1 MPLRES
7 KIAPAF
13 FIGLGGCGGAIVD
26 ELARKVKQE
35 ESYDRYRDL
44 LHFFAFDTDADDLA
58 RLAWVDTAHR
68 FILSDFYKPE
78 YVDLKQGKLHAK
90 ADELFTQWW
99 PEWYRPRDTRG
110 KGAGQIRIESRLA
123 LYHHLEND
131 RAKILETIEKSI
143 RRAYDVHNPFRANK
157 AAKVYLYA
165 SLAGGT
171 GSGGFATMACTMRR
185 LLGGSRGHVMIGT
198 FVMPNVFKAKGLP
211 PNQFDKIMAN
221 GYSALTELELLQ
233 SARPDAAVEFHYDP
247 DSAEHKMVDRP
258 PFDQVYL
265 VEEKTSDGIVI
276 ADPSGVYP
284 AIADAAHAQIFSTI
298 VDKEGSTLDND
309 TRELAQLDEQGF
321 TKTFGSFGISALILP
336 TEDLLEYSAL
346 RLGAELLLAAV
357 PGGSAALG
365 DGTDL
370 DSADEAFVR
379 GFEAKAASPGEQG
392 EPFRRAVEWVRG
404 GGGAGGEGAIAAFLR
419 RCKEDVLKRIDACI
433 KLRTW
438 DEAELS
444 TFEKDPERVQS
455 ETAAAWGALGAQVS
469 KSEESCRAQ
478 ASQAAG
484 EVATGKSDLSFSEIA
499 RGKGP
504 TESRYL
510 QAILR
515 QALLAQQEEMRK
527 AYERALVLTDPRV
540 QEDFKRR
547 VEALRVAAPETL
559 LEKLPGRQNDFF
571 EISAGFAAWYRE
583 VVEGLRWRIR
593 ANAMLEFTS
602 AVIKDLDRRRTS
614 SFHFFARVDRVLRQL
629 EQRAGRLLA
638 EGKERSA
645 GSDANRF
652 ILDVEVLQDHRTG
665 QRLWEHLYRRVVRPS
680 DFQLSGALS
689 RLADVAGEGGAELD
703 VQRRIIEE
711 LLRIS
716 AGTLRGRI
724 LGDRD
729 ERGLRLDEEL
739 EFEARIAAAR
749 RTLERTAAGLPAPSD
764 PAWTEE
770 ARRVSPDVVA
780 EYIKDK
786 LEHAASKCK
795 PFVTLSVGAPLLPDK
810 AYVVHHPDYSGVLGQ
825 HLARLSSHRIDRG
838 QVIATEDPHAVIF
851 YYAQLGCPLHAIKS
865 IVDYERRYSHVKTR
879 ELAESSKATHMTRG
893 VPQIPLHQDR
903 NWEGSPDPETRLFR
917 ISIDGVK
924 ENDAKTAYGERMAKR
939 KDKHTDVAVAGDDL
953 RDFTLGSAFGL
964 IVQQAGGAGGAAS
977 EGYFLDDPDLDAER
991 RRLGKF
997 RDQAFTAYRAR
1008 QAVQRE
1014 WVQKGWSNKLDRLVE
1029 DRDDAAITRALDAH
1043 QAELTRLL
1051 KTSDGAGGKPLAEHL
1066 TKEVA
1071 TFAAFRKERGF

>member
-35 ESYDRYRDL
+35 DSYDRYRDL
-44 LHFFAFDTDADDLA
+44 VHFFAFDTDADDLS
-58 RLAWVDTAHR
+58 RLAWIDTAHR
-68 FILSDFYKPE
+68 FLLSDFHKPE

-90 ADELFTQWW
+90 ADALFTQWW
-99 PEWYRPRDTRG
+99 PDYYRPRDTRG

-131 RAKILETIEKSI
+131 RGKILETIEKAI
-143 RRAYDVHNPFRANK
+143 RRAYDIHNPFRANK
-157 AAKVYLYA
+157 AAKVYIYA

-198 FVMPNVFKAKGLP
+198 FVLPNVFKAKGLP

-221 GYSALTELELLQ
+221 GYSAMTELELLE
-233 SARPDAAVEFHYDP
+233 SASPSAPVEFHYDP
-247 DSAEHKMVDRP
+247 DSEERTHVDRP
-258 PFDQVYL
+258 PFDQIYL
-265 VEEKTSDGIVI
+265 VEEKTSDGVVI

-284 AIADAAHAQIFSTI
+284 AIADAAFAQIFSTI

-321 TKTFGSFGISALILP
+321 TKAFGSFGISALVLP
-336 TEDLLEYSAL
+336 TQDLLEYTAL
-346 RLGAELLLAAV
+346 RLGADLLLAAV
-357 PGGSAALG
+357 PGGAAALG

-370 DSADEAFVR
+370 DTADDAFAR

-392 EPFRRAVEWVRG
+392 EPFRRSVEWVRG
-404 GGGAGGEGAIAAFLR
+404 GTGGGEGAIAAFLR
-419 RCKEDVLKRIDACI
+419 RCREDVLKRIDACI

-455 ETAAAWGALGAQVS
+455 ETAAAWGALAGQIT
-469 KSEESCRAQ
+469 KSEESARAQ
-478 ASQAAG
+478 AAQAAV
-484 EVATGKSDLSFSEIA
+484 EVATGKSDLSLAEIA

-504 TESRYL
+504 TETRYL
-510 QAILR
+510 QAVLR

-527 AYERALVLTDPRV
+527 AYERSLVLTDPRLL
-540 QEDFKRR
+540 EDFKRR
-547 VEALRVAAPETL
+547 VEALRVAAPETFM
-559 LEKLPGRQNDFF
+559 EKLPGRQNDYF
-571 EISAGFAAWYRE
+571 EVAAAFAGWYRE
-583 VVEGLRWRIR
+583 VVDGLRWRIR

-602 AVIKDLDRRRTS
+602 AVIKELDRRRTS

-629 EQRAGRLLA
+629 EQRAAKLLA
-638 EGKERSA
+638 EGGARAA

-652 ILDVEVLQDHRTG
+652 VLDVEVLQDHRTG
-665 QRLWEHLYRRVVRPS
+665 ARLWEHLYRRIVRTS

-689 RLADVAGEGGAELD
+689 RLAEVAGEGGAELD

-711 LLRIS
+711 LLRIAS
-716 AGTLRGRI
+716 TTLRGRI

-739 EFEARIAAAR
+739 TFEARLAHAR
-749 RTLERTAAGLPAPSD
+749 RSLEKTATGLPSPAD
-764 PAWTEE
+764 PAWIEE
-770 ARRVSPDVVA
+770 ARRTSQEDIDD
-780 EYIKDK
+780 YIKDK

-810 AYVVHHPDYSGVLGQ
+810 AYVVHHPDYAGVLGQ
-825 HLARLSSHRIDRG
+825 HLSRLQSHRIDRG
-838 QVIATEDPHAVIF
+838 QVISTEDPHAVIF

-865 IVDYERRYSHVKTR
+865 MVEYERRYLSVKTR
-879 ELAESSKATHMTRG
+879 ELGESAKATHLPKG
-893 VPQIPLHQDR
+893 VPQIPIHQDK
-903 NWEGSPDPETRLFR
+903 NWEGAPDAETRLFR
-917 ISIDGVK
+917 ISIEGVK
-924 ENDAKTAYGERMAKR
+924 ENDAKVAYADRVAKR
-939 KDKHTDVAVAGDDL
+939 REKHTDVAVASDDL
-953 RDFTLGSAFGL
+953 RDFALGSAFGF
-964 IVQQAGGAGGAAS
+964 IAHHPGGAAG
-977 EGYFLDDPDLDAER
+977 EGFYLEDPDLDAER

-997 RDQAFTAYRAR
+997 RDQAFAQYRGR
-1008 QAVQRE
+1008 VAVQRA
-1014 WVQKGWSNKLDRLVE
+1014 WVQRGWEKKLAALLD
-1029 DRDDAAITRALDAH
+1029 DRDEAAIKSALDAH
-1043 QAELTRLL
+1043 EALLTKLT
-1051 KTSDGAGGKPLAEHL
+1051 KTADGAGGKPLSEHL
-1066 TKEVA
+1066 AKETAVL
-1071 TFAAFRKERGF
+1071 AAFRKERGI

>member
-35 ESYDRYRDL
+35 DSYDRYRDL
-44 LHFFAFDTDADDLA
+44 VHFFAFDTDADDLA

-68 FILSDFYKPE
+68 FLLSDFHKPE

-90 ADELFTQWW
+90 ADPLFTQWW

-131 RAKILETIEKSI
+131 RAKIVETIEKAI
-143 RRAYDVHNPFRANK
+143 RRAYDIHNPFRANK
-157 AAKVYLYA
+157 AAKVYVFA

-171 GSGGFATMACTMRR
+171 GSGGFATMALTMRK

-198 FVMPNVFKAKGLP
+198 FVLPNVFKSKGLP

-221 GYSALTELELLQ
+221 GYSALAELELLE
-233 SARPDAAVEFHYDP
+233 SASPAAPVEFHYDP
-247 DSAEHKMVDRP
+247 DSAERILVDRP

-265 VEEKTSDGIVI
+265 VEEKTSDGVVI

-284 AIADAAHAQIFSTI
+284 AIADAAFAQIFSTI

-321 TKTFGSFGISALILP
+321 TKAFGSFGISALVLP
-336 TEDLLEYSAL
+336 TQDLLEYGAL
-346 RLGAELLLAAV
+346 RLGADLLLAAV

-370 DSADEAFVR
+370 DSADEAFAR

-404 GGGAGGEGAIAAFLR
+404 GTGGGEGAIAAFLR
-419 RCKEDVLKRIDACI
+419 RCREDVLKRIDGCI

-455 ETAAAWGALGAQVS
+455 ETAAAWGALAGQIA
-469 KSEESCRAQ
+469 KSEEAARA
-478 ASQAAG
+478 AAAQAAG
-484 EVATGKSDLSFSEIA
+484 EVTTGKSDLSLGEIA

-504 TESRYL
+504 TETRYL
-510 QAILR
+510 QAVLR

-527 AYERALVLTDPRV
+527 AYERALVLSDPRV

-559 LEKLPGRQNDFF
+559 LEKLPGRVNDFF
-571 EISAGFAAWYRE
+571 EVATAFAAWYRE
-583 VVEGLRWRIR
+583 VAEGLRWRIR

-629 EQRAGRLLA
+629 EQRAARLLL
-638 EGKERSA
+638 EGGARA
-645 GSDANRF
+645 TGSDANKF
-652 ILDVEVLQDHRTG
+652 VLDVEVLQDHRTG
-665 QRLWEHLYRRVVRPS
+665 ARLWEHLYRRLVRTS

-711 LLRIS
+711 LLRIAS
-716 AGTLRGRI
+716 NTMRGRI

-739 EFEARIAAAR
+739 TFEAQLAHAR
-749 RTLERTAAGLPAPSD
+749 RKLEKTATGLPGPAD
-764 PAWTEE
+764 PAWMEE
-770 ARRVSPDVVA
+770 ARRTSQEDVDN
-780 EYIKDK
+780 YIKDK

-810 AYVVHHPDYSGVLGQ
+810 AYVVHHPDYAGVLGQ
-825 HLARLSSHRIDRG
+825 HLARLQSHRIDRG

-865 IVDYERRYSHVKTR
+865 MVEYEKRYTTVKTR
-879 ELAESSKATHMTRG
+879 ELGESAKAVHLPKG
-893 VPQIPLHQDR
+893 VPQIPIHQDR

-917 ISIDGVK
+917 VSIEGVK
-924 ENDAKTAYGERMAKR
+924 ENDAKTAYAERMAKR
-939 KDKHTDVAVAGDDL
+939 REKHVDVAVAVDDL
-953 RDFTLGSAFGL
+953 RDFTLGSVFGL
-964 IVQQAGGAGGAAS
+964 IKHHPAGPAG
-977 EGYFLDDPDLDAER
+977 EGYYLEDPDLDGDR

-997 RDQAFTAYRAR
+997 RDQAFAAYRGR
-1008 QAVQRE
+1008 VVVQRE
-1014 WVQKGWSNKLDRLVE
+1014 WVQKGWMKRLDALVE
-1029 DRDDAAITRALDAH
+1029 DRDEAAIAKALDGHDAD
-1043 QAELTRLL
+1043 LVKLL
-1051 KTSDGAGGKPLAEHL
+1051 KTSDGAGGKQLAEHL
-1066 TKEVA
+1066 AKETA
-1071 TFAAFRKERGF
+1071 AFAAFRKERGI

>member
-35 ESYDRYRDL
+35 DSYDRYRDL
-44 LHFFAFDTDADDLA
+44 VHFFAFDTDADDLS
-58 RLAWVDTAHR
+58 RLAWIDTSHR
-68 FILSDFYKPE
+68 FLLSDFHKPE

-90 ADELFTQWW
+90 ADDLFTQWW

-131 RAKILETIEKSI
+131 RAKITDTIEKAI

-185 LLGGSRGHVMIGT
+185 LLGGSRGHLMIGT

-221 GYSALTELELLQ
+221 GYSALAELELLQ
-233 SARPDAAVEFHYDP
+233 SARPDAPVEFHHDP
-247 DSAEHKMVDRP
+247 DSAERKAVERP

-265 VEEKTSDGIVI
+265 VEEKTSDGVVI

-284 AIADAAHAQIFSTI
+284 AIADAAFAQIFSTI

-321 TKTFGSFGISALILP
+321 TKTFGSFGISALVLP
-336 TEDLLEYSAL
+336 TQDLLEYCAL
-346 RLGAELLLAAV
+346 RLGADLLLSAV

-379 GFEAKAASPGEQG
+379 GFEANAAAPGEQG
-392 EPFRRAVEWVRG
+392 EPFQRAVEWVRG
-404 GGGAGGEGAIAAFLR
+404 GTAGGEGAIAAFLR
-419 RCKEDVLKRIDACI
+419 RCREDVLKRIDACI
-433 KLRTW
+433 KLRAW

-444 TFEKDPERVQS
+444 TFEKDPERVQG
-455 ETAAAWGALGAQVS
+455 ETAAAWGALAGQITR
-469 KSEESCRAQ
+469 SEEACHAQ
-478 ASQAAG
+478 AAQAAS
-484 EVATGKSDLSFSEIA
+484 EVASGKSDLSLAEIT

-504 TESRYL
+504 TETRYL
-510 QAILR
+510 QAVLR

-527 AYERALVLTDPRV
+527 AYERSLVLSDPRL

-559 LEKLPGRQNDFF
+559 LEKLPGRQNDYF
-571 EISAGFAAWYRE
+571 EVAAQFAAWYRD

-602 AVIKDLDRRRTS
+602 AVIKELDRRRTS

-629 EQRAGRLLA
+629 EQRAARLLL
-638 EGKERSA
+638 EGGARGA
-645 GSDANRF
+645 GGDANRF
-652 ILDVEVLQDHRTG
+652 VLDVEVLQDHRTG
-665 QRLWEHLYRRVVRPS
+665 KRLWEHLYRRIVRQS
-680 DFQLSGALS
+680 DFQLSGALG
-689 RLADVAGEGGAELD
+689 RLAEVAGEGGAELD

-711 LLRIS
+711 LLRIAS
-716 AGTLRGRI
+716 GTLRGRI

-739 EFEARIAAAR
+739 EEEARLAHAW
-749 RTLERTAAGLPAPSD
+749 RTLEKTASGLPPPSD
-764 PAWTEE
+764 PAWLEE
-770 ARRVSPDVVA
+770 ARRTTA
-780 EYIKDK
+780 EDITDYIHDK

-810 AYVVHHPDYSGVLGQ
+810 AYVVFHPDYAGLLGG

-865 IVDYERRYSHVKTR
+865 IVEYEKRYLAVKER
-879 ELAESSKATHMTRG
+879 ELAESAKAAHLPKG
-893 VPQIPLHQDR
+893 VPQIPIHQDR
-903 NWEGSPDPETRLFR
+903 NWEGAPDPETRLFR
-917 ISIDGVK
+917 ISIEGVK
-924 ENDAKTAYGERMAKR
+924 ENDSKAAYAERMARRRAKR
-939 KDKHTDVAVAGDDL
+939 TDVAAAVDDL
-953 RDFTLGSAFGL
+953 RDFTLGAAFGL
-964 IVQQAGGAGGAAS
+964 IKHHASGPAG
-977 EGYFLDDPDLDAER
+977 EGYYLEDPDLDPER
-991 RRLGKF
+991 RRLGRF
-997 RDQAFTAYRAR
+997 RDQAFAAYRGR
-1008 QAVQRE
+1008 IAVQRA
-1014 WVQKGWSNKLDRLVE
+1014 WVREGWSKRLARLLE
-1029 DRDDAAITRALDAH
+1029 DREAEALAGLLAAH
-1043 QAELTRLL
+1043 EAELVRLL
-1051 KTSDGAGGKPLAEHL
+1051 KTADGPGGKPLADHL
-1066 TKEVA
+1066 AQESA
-1071 TFAAFRKERGF
+1071 AFAAFRKERGV